1 MLTTPITNAH
11 FHSRVL
17 NLLSSYNQA
26 VSDSPQAQPLPLI
39 PALENIDTPL
49 TPNDNI
55 SQLLAFT
62 SAWIDLGSLDP
73 VIAYLSRQVFHLEI
87 AYAAFC
93 GATTVVVPGPRLSH
107 GAAGIS
113 QYARAIK
120 EALLTGGYLQLHL
133 LMPMDGTKPASDD
146 ADLGHL
152 ARFVRAE
159 YDSQSSSRSKRHDSF
174 SSWEAWNSIRSVCG
188 YHNRL
193 SIGKMPLRLTN
204 IVSMYLQLCH
214 VRNVRVQYLTLASSQ
229 SSPQNTFI
237 GTAVTMVL

>member
-1 MLTTPITNAH
+1 MLTTPITNSH

-17 NLLSSYNQA
+17 SLLSSYNQA

-62 SAWIDLGSLDP
+62 SSWIDLGSPDP
-73 VIAYLSRQVFHLEI
+73 VIAYISRQVFNLEI

-93 GATTVVVPGPRLSH
+93 GATTVIVPGPRVSH
-107 GAAGIS
+107 GAGGIS

-120 EALLTGGYLQLHL
+120 ESLSTGGYLQLHL
-133 LMPMDGTKPASDD
+133 LMPMDGTKIASDD

-152 ARFVRAE
+152 SRFARGE
-159 YDSQSSSRSKRHDSF
+159 YDGQNGGRSKKQDSF
-174 SSWEAWNSIRSVCG
+174 SSWEAWNSIRSLCR

-193 SIGKMPLRLTN
+193 SIGKNALSFHIP
-204 IVSMYLQLCH
+204 
-214 VRNVRVQYLTLASSQ
+214 
-229 SSPQNTFI
+229 
-237 GTAVTMVL
+237 

>member
-1 MLTTPITNAH
+1 MLTTPITNTH

-17 NLLSSYNQA
+17 NLLSAYNQA
-26 VSDSPQAQPLPLI
+26 VSDSAQEQPLPLI

-62 SAWIDLGSLDP
+62 SSWIDLGSPDP
-73 VIAYLSRQVFHLEI
+73 VIAYLSRQVFNLEI

-93 GATTVVVPGPRLSH
+93 GATTVIVPGPRLSQ
-107 GAAGIS
+107 GAGAIS

-120 EALLTGGYLQLHL
+120 ESLSTGGYLQLHL
-133 LMPMDGTKPASDD
+133 LMPMDGTKPANDD

-159 YDSQSSSRSKRHDSF
+159 YDGPSSGRSKKQDPF
-174 SSWEAWNSIRSVCG
+174 SAWEAWNSVRSICR

-193 SIGKMPLRLTN
+193 SVGKNAISSYIRCATSN
-204 IVSMYLQLCH
+204 SAVAKH
-214 VRNVRVQYLTLASSQ
+214 VYS
-229 SSPQNTFI
+229 I
-237 GTAVTMVL
+237 